1 VAGATHSP
9 HKRSKIKVVPPSKP
23 STMLPGGL
31 ITNQNLQKIVN
42 FDPSQYRGVTDGAG
56 GVFGKV
62 KREVTEFDLRLVYK
76 H

>member
-1 VAGATHSP
+1 
-9 HKRSKIKVVPPSKP
+9 
-23 STMLPGGL
+23 MLPGGL